1 MLFGRDC
8 FALRKRFFCVS
19 TEVVCQI
26 KGGSFFKSL
35 ENNLCLRERNLR
47 LAVQADPNDGKPLEN
62 ATPDAAGKGI
72 DQQGHS
78 HPERITGKMQQNR
91 TVM

>member
-35 ENNLCLRERNLR
+35 EIISVYAKETSVWPFRQAS
-47 LAVQADPNDGKPLEN
+47 AVIGE
-62 ATPDAAGKGI
+62 GI
-72 DQQGHS
+72 DQQGHF
-78 HPERITGKMQQNR
+78 HPERIKGKMQQNR

>member
-47 LAVQADPNDGKPLEN
+47 LAVQAGKCR
-62 ATPDAAGKGI
+62 DRGGY
-72 DQQGHS
+72 
-78 HPERITGKMQQNR
+78 
-91 TVM
+91 

>member
-1 MLFGRDC
+1 MLFDREC

-26 KGGSFFKSL
+26 KGGSFFKIL

-47 LAVQADPNDGKPLEN
+47 LGVEVGKSRDRGGL
-62 ATPDAAGKGI
+62 
-72 DQQGHS
+72 DQQGSSHS
-78 HPERITGKMQQNR
+78 ERITGKMQQNR

>member
-26 KGGSFFKSL
+26 KGGSFFKNL

-47 LAVQADPNDGKPLEN
+47 LAVQAGKCRDRE
-62 ATPDAAGKGI
+62 GI